1 MDYTKEEIFSELEKL
16 YEKASL
22 FFDKGGKNFCGECYS
37 CCTPTTIQGI
47 SQIEYDYI
55 ERIFRKEKKEFLA
68 RIFKDYIRKKRDIK
82 GNLIY
87 ERCPLYDLQRRGCSI
102 YSFRPF
108 SCRFYGF
115 YSPEPPPLFCVFHD
129 RVVIYSVRHLYSTVP
144 FVKSFLQLRNLYN
157 ILIAELPEE
166 KVQNL
171 YQMGYDLY
179 FQGEVEKSE
188 KYLKEALR
196 IDPYCWRAK
205 FQLSQLYYGRG
216 EMEKAL
222 LQAESANIDT
232 ENNEIKLHLA
242 LLYLHCSF
250 IEKSLVF
257 IEKILSKEP
266 ENAVA
271 LGIMAFIFYLRGNI
285 EGAIEYSQKALHGDR
300 DLPIAKKVLEML
312 VKK

>member
-1 MDYTKEEIFSELEKL
+1 MNYTLDEVFSKLENL
-16 YEKASL
+16 YAEASL
-22 FFDKGGKNFCGECYS
+22 LFDKGGKNFCGECYS

-55 ERIFRKEKKEFLA
+55 ERILKKEKKEFLA

-82 GNLIY
+82 GNLLY
-87 ERCPLYDLQRRGCSI
+87 ERCPLYDLQKRGCSI

-108 SCRFYGF
+108 SCRFYGL

-144 FVKSFLQLRNLYN
+144 FVKSFLELRNLYN

-188 KYLKEALR
+188 KYLKEALK
-196 IDPYCWRAK
+196 IDPAYWKAK
-205 FQLSQLYYGRG
+205 FQFSQLYYSRG
-216 EMEKAL
+216 EMEEAI
-222 LQAESANIDT
+222 LQAESANR
-232 ENNEIKLHLA
+232 EIGRAH
-242 LLYLHCSF
+242 
-250 IEKSLVF
+250 V
-257 IEKILSKEP
+257 
-266 ENAVA
+266 
-271 LGIMAFIFYLRGNI
+271 
-285 EGAIEYSQKALHGDR
+285 
-300 DLPIAKKVLEML
+300 
-312 VKK
+312 